1 MTQNTRE
8 IEDEFLKNGTII
20 SKDKHHVLIGWGDR
34 TWSQTPLRGDAPDFY
49 FPDFFLKIGMPWF
62 THKYWME
69 ISIDQL
75 KKLPEKSLPTI
86 DWKMFQQPFFESKF
100 AELKQSFQSEK
111 LEKAV
116 PYLFE
121 TTKSRMSKDQLE
133 RSLSSLLNHISQ
145 YPAYIYGLWNDE
157 EGFLGATP
165 EILFENDENAK
176 LQTVACAGTYKS
188 EEKNFEVDDKL
199 LSEHGIVVKGIQ
211 SSLHSFGNIEVK
223 PIQSIK
229 FAALSHLVTPI
240 EVTLNEPLNFIDL
253 VKALHPTPALGAYP
267 KKPGML
273 WLEQYQMGVPRGRY
287 GAPAGFYFKD
297 HAKCVVAIR
306 NVQWNREGMS
316 IGAGCGVV
324 PGSSLNLELEEI
336 KLKLKAIKELLK
348 L

>member
-1 MTQNTRE
+1 MAQNTWE
-8 IEDEFLKNGTII
+8 IYNEFLRNGTILT
-20 SKDKHHVLIGWGDR
+20 KDKQHVLIGWGDR

-69 ISIDQL
+69 ISIDEL
-75 KKLPEKSLPTI
+75 KKLPEKSMPAIVWNLT
-86 DWKMFQQPFFESKF
+86 QQPFFESKF
-100 AELKQSFQSEK
+100 AELKQSFQSK
-111 LEKAV
+111 NLEKAV

-121 TTKSRMSKDQLE
+121 TSKSLMSKDQLE
-133 RSLSSLLNHISQ
+133 NSLLSLLNHISQ
-145 YPAYIYGLWNDE
+145 YPSYIYGLWNDE

-165 EILFENDENAK
+165 EILFENNGNTK
-176 LQTVACAGTYKS
+176 IKTVACAGTYKS
-188 EEKNFEVDDKL
+188 NDKNPNIDEKL

-211 SSLHSFGNIEVK
+211 SSLQSFGSIDVK
-223 PIQSIK
+223 PIQSVK
-229 FAALSHLVTPI
+229 FATLSHLITPI
-240 EVTLNEPLNFIDL
+240 EVTLHEPLNFIDL

-267 KKPGML
+267 KKPGMI

-297 HAKCVVAIR
+297 HVKCVVAIR
-306 NVQWNREGMS
+306 NVQWNRTGMS

-324 PGSSLNLELEEI
+324 AGSSLNLELDEI